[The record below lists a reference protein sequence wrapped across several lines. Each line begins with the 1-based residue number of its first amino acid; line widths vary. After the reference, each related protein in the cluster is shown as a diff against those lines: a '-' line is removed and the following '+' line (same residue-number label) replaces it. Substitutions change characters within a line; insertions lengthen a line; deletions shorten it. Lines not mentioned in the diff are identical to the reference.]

1 MLEAYTINGARFLGR
16 DTEIGSLVPGKS
28 ADFVILDRDIIAL
41 ADGDHADDIANTRV
55 LETWFRGKRVYR
67 AKDAQARASA
77 PEIPGEASRA
87 RAPGSPSLGECR
99 STERPG
105 HRRIAGIEGRAL
117 G

>member
-1 MLEAYTINGARFLGR
+1 VLEAYTINGARFLGR

-67 AKDAQARASA
+67 AKDAQ
-77 PEIPGEASRA
+77 
-87 RAPGSPSLGECR
+87 
-99 STERPG
+99 
-105 HRRIAGIEGRAL
+105 
-117 G
+117 